1 MPPFLTFFHFDA
13 DGNKQPDVPI
23 FTMTRPSFLHDF
35 AITKKHAIF
44 GDIQI
49 GMNLMDML
57 VGGGS
62 LVGADLA
69 KVPRIGHTLERMDLI
84 HTSVEKMRIDLKTYR
99 FNNHKMR
106 ILFNTLII
114 DKLGM

>member
-49 GMNLMDML
+49 GMNPMDML

-62 LVGADLA
+62 PVGADPA
-69 KVPRIGHTLERMDLI
+69 KVPRIGVIPR
-84 HTSVEKMRIDLKTYR
+84 
-99 FNNHKMR
+99 
-106 ILFNTLII
+106 
-114 DKLGM
+114 